1 MTSRSNTAAVVLL
14 SLLMASCTTHE
25 HPAAADHSHA
35 APHPILAGGL
45 FKGADIKVAPEPVA
59 CVLSGGTRSTCISI
73 TVKAGSDIGHAT
85 GPWCPVNV
93 SDGADKAGIWLE
105 GGKVFDADG
114 QFIKNLAAFY
124 KDDQWQMYNPK
135 TGQVKVTDSKEACLA
150 AARPDVDPKYKNYC
164 VQCLPSYLDAATES
178 TYLIPAEPKLLATP
192 QPLNPRSG
200 AGLAFN
206 GIRFDAP
213 APVAAI
219 LGAHTLAPFDDC
231 GGHVNPHAGYHYHA
245 VTGCA
250 PAASDSASQHA
261 PWIGYA
267 MDGFKLF
274 GHLNSDGST
283 PSDLDACGGHQIAG
297 IGYHYHVN
305 EPGKNQIIG
314 CFKAEQGCALDDGKQ
329 SCEMDRRPPP
339 PAKPG

>member
-1 MTSRSNTAAVVLL
+1 MRLNSATAAILL
-14 SLLMASCTTHE
+14 LPFLLASCASPDH
-25 HPAAADHSHA
+25 HQLSDHSHA
-35 APHPILAGGL
+35 ARHPILADGL
-45 FKGADIKVAPEPVA
+45 FGGAGITVAPEPVP
-59 CVLSGGTRSTCISI
+59 CVLSGGTRATCISV
-73 TVKAGSDIGHAT
+73 TVKAGADIGHAA

-124 KDDQWQMYNPK
+124 KDDQWQMFNPK

-164 VQCLPSYLDAATES
+164 VQCLPSYVDAATET
-178 TYLIPAEPKLLATP
+178 TYLIPAQPRLLDAP
-192 QPLNPRSG
+192 QRLNPRSG
-200 AGLAFN
+200 VGLAFN

-213 APVAAI
+213 APVDAI

-250 PAASDSASQHA
+250 PTPSAAASQHA

-274 GHLNSDGST
+274 TRLNSDGST
-283 PSDLDACGGHQIAG
+283 PGNLDVCGGHSVADV
-297 IGYHYHVN
+297 GYHYHAN
-305 EPGKNQIIG
+305 EPGKNQILS
-314 CFKAEQGCALDDGKQ
+314 CFKAEQGCVLGEGKQ
-329 SCEMDRRPPP
+329 TC
-339 PAKPG
+339 